1 MYSLGIQK
9 LLDSAEISIG
19 GRILVKAKGK
29 VYEGLLMPRPDIGD
43 SNCIVLKLDNGY
55 NIGIRIDRGSAIE
68 KSGHKEPKTV
78 KEEEEFELGKIKKSL
93 LKVSFDPEKP
103 PIAMI
108 STGGTVASRV
118 DYQTG
123 GVSAMMD
130 PKEFLHNV
138 PELFNIVNIKNF
150 SKPFTKMSED
160 MDSSDWIA
168 LAKLVAKELNSDNK
182 GVIITHGT
190 DTLHYTAAAL
200 SFMLPNLLKPVIIMG
215 SQKSSD
221 RPSSDAV
228 MNLICSSHA
237 AVSDIAEVAV
247 CMHGNMNDDYCLLM
261 RGTKVRKMHTVR
273 RDAFRPINDLPLAK
287 VWPSGKL
294 EIVNKSYRKRSDQKI
309 KADAVFEEKVAIVKA
324 YPGSEPSILEY
335 LQAKGYRG
343 FVVEGLGLGHVPTDS
358 RKSWIE
364 IIKKLVKDGIPV
376 VVTSQ
381 TIYGRINPNTY
392 TNLRRLYHYAR
403 AIPGED
409 MLTEVAYVKL
419 GHVLAKTKDMDEI
432 RRLML
437 TNMAGE
443 ITPRTVPDAFLY

>member
-1 MYSLGIQK
+1 MYSHGIQK
-9 LLDSAEISIG
+9 ILDSAKISIG
-19 GRILVKAKGK
+19 DRILVKAKGK
-29 VYEGLLMPRPDIGD
+29 EYEGLLMPRPDIGD

-68 KSGHKEPKTV
+68 KSDHREPKAV
-78 KEEEEFELGKIKKSL
+78 KDEEEFELGRIKKSL

-108 STGGTVASRV
+108 STGGTVASRI

-123 GVSAMMD
+123 GVAAMMD
-130 PKEFLHNV
+130 TKEFLHNV
-138 PELFNIVNIKNF
+138 PELFNIVNIRSF
-150 SKPFTKMSED
+150 ARPFTKMSED
-160 MDSSDWIA
+160 MDSSDWIS

-200 SFMLPNLLKPVIIMG
+200 SFFLPNLPKPVIIMG

-221 RPSSDAV
+221 RPSSDAG
-228 MNLICSSHA
+228 MNLICSSYA
-237 AVSDIAEVAV
+237 AISDMAEVAV
-247 CMHGNMNDDYCLLM
+247 CMHGSLNDDYCLLM

-294 EIVNKSYRKRSDQKI
+294 EIINKSYRKRSDEKV
-309 KADAVFEEKVAIVKA
+309 KTDAVFEEKVAMVKA

-335 LQAKGYRG
+335 LQGKGYRG

-358 RKSWIE
+358 RKGWTD

-376 VVTSQ
+376 VITSQ

-392 TNLRRLYHYAR
+392 ANLRKLYHHAG

-409 MLTEVAYVKL
+409 MLSEVAYVKL
-419 GHVLAKTKDMDEI
+419 GYVLAKTKDMEEI
-432 RRLML
+432 RKLMATSL
-437 TNMAGE
+437 AGE
-443 ITPRTVPDAFLY
+443 ITPKTVPDAFLY